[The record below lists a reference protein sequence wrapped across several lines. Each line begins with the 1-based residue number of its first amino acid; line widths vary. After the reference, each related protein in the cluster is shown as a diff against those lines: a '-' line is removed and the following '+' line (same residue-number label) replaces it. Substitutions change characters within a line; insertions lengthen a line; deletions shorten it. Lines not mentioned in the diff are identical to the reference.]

1 MTPRVFAS
9 RILLFLALA
18 LGGAG
23 LDLATKSIVFQAVGE
38 PGSPPRS
45 VVGEVLELR
54 TSYNKGALWG
64 FGRSVPHSSLI
75 FAGLSVVA
83 GAAIVGWLFVGGAA
97 ASLPLTVAL
106 GLIMA
111 GAIGNCH
118 DRLVFGH
125 VRDFVHFHVDSVG
138 FNWAIFNVADVM
150 LVCGA
155 CTLVLF
161 ALRPD
166 PVPTPEPGPEAG
178 EAADLDDAAPAPHA
192 RDAESARASS

>member
-1 MTPRVFAS
+1 MTRRLAAS
-9 RILLFLALA
+9 RFALFLCLA

-23 LDLATKSIVFQAVGE
+23 LDLASKSIVFRRVGE
-38 PGSPPRS
+38 PGSPPAS
-45 VVGEVLELR
+45 VVGEILELR

-64 FGRSVPHSSLI
+64 FGRSVPNSSLI
-75 FAGLSVVA
+75 FAGLSVAA
-83 GAAIVGWLFVGGAA
+83 GAGIVAWLFVGGAA

-118 DRLVFGH
+118 DRLAFGQ

-138 FNWAIFNVADVM
+138 FNWAIFNMADVM

-155 CTLVLF
+155 CALVLF

-166 PVPTPEPGPEAG
+166 PIPTDAPPPADAG
-178 EAADLDDAAPAPHA
+178 ADAAAPPHA
-192 RDAESARASS
+192 RDPESARAPS

>member
-1 MTPRVFAS
+1 MSMSRRVAAS
-9 RILLFLALA
+9 RLILFLALA
-18 LGGAG
+18 LGGAA
-23 LDLATKSIVFQAVGE
+23 LDLASKSMVFREAGE
-38 PGSPPRS
+38 PGSPPIS

-83 GAAIVGWLFVGGAA
+83 GAAIVGWLFLGGAA
-97 ASLPLTVAL
+97 SSLPLTAAL

-111 GAIGNCH
+111 GAIGNCY

-138 FNWAIFNVADVM
+138 FNWAIFNLADVM

-161 ALRPD
+161 AMRPD
-166 PVPTPEPGPEAG
+166 PVPAPEDAPSA
-178 EAADLDDAAPAPHA
+178 DDAAPALHVLGEDSVQA
-192 RDAESARASS
+192 GS